1 MRGVMATPLAVLLCL
16 ALMATLISS
25 ADTCLINAATIIEHD
40 LLKRNNVK
48 ELRFIVL
55 IMGIASLFI
64 ALVRSDIIDL
74 LLGAYSIYSPGIVFP
89 LLVAIVSYKKRK
101 INKTLWLAA
110 VILGGIMGFI
120 NSYFMIGPKY
130 LPLLGMGLSLVLSL
144 VSVLQSSR
152 EKC

>member
-1 MRGVMATPLAVLLCL
+1 M
-16 ALMATLISS
+16 
-25 ADTCLINAATIIEHD
+25 
-40 LLKRNNVK
+40 
-48 ELRFIVL
+48 
-55 IMGIASLFI
+55 
-64 ALVRSDIIDL
+64 
-74 LLGAYSIYSPGIVFP
+74 
-89 LLVAIVSYKKRK
+89 AIVSYKKRK

-110 VILGGIMGFI
+110 VILGGIMGLI